1 MKTSLSQSTEPTE
14 LSDDANL
21 FLGFAV
27 FFYTLVLT
35 LSYLAQPFL
44 VSLLDQQTLYDQKTA
59 GAIQDAASVF
69 TGLSAYFWLPRYSW
83 KVLAMVAVSVFAAT
97 QVLTIL
103 NLGGSTLVSASY
115 ILGQFAKSALA
126 VICFV
131 SVGMSPQRERL
142 FACIALGS
150 LLAATLFPMS
160 MYWLGGMTGSTD
172 ESSAY
177 TSYHWALTALTL
189 CTLPLAFAFT
199 KPQQFSLS
207 LVKENLGTALP
218 LPKLL
223 FACLA
228 LLLFSIAASL
238 SYGPSSLILFNY
250 KEGQV
255 GNIAMLYT
263 EIAKVVLVVCV
274 IIFGSFLRSVWLL
287 AGLYSLA
294 LVGLLGLSAF
304 NTLNSLPSSFFIIA
318 AALTQIAFLALRPLF
333 LAKASTYLISYNY
346 LISLYLMTVLG
357 VILSI
362 YLYDLVGI
370 ASNLGL
376 LLSTLILLIISLGFY
391 LLSNRMG
398 ERYEYSGTQ

>member
-1 MKTSLSQSTEPTE
+1 MQTSFSQSTEPTE

-44 VSLLDQQTLYDQKTA
+44 VSLLDQQTLYDQQTA
-59 GAIQDAASVF
+59 GAIQAAVSVF

-83 KVLAMVAVSVFAAT
+83 KVLAMVAVSVFVAT
-97 QVLTIL
+97 QVFTIL
-103 NLGGSTLVSASY
+103 NLGGSTLVSAFY

-160 MYWLGGMTGSTD
+160 MYWLGGMTGST

-207 LVKENLGTALP
+207 LVKQNLGTALP

-263 EIAKVVLVVCV
+263 EIAKVVLVVCL
-274 IIFGSFLRSVWLL
+274 IIFGSFLRSAWLL

-294 LVGLLGLSAF
+294 LAGILGLTAF

-318 AALTQIAFLALRPLF
+318 AALTQIAFLALRPLL

-362 YLYDLVGI
+362 YLYGLVGI

-376 LLSTLILLIISLGFY
+376 LLSTLILLIISLGCY

-398 ERYEYSGTQ
+398 ERYEYSGTK